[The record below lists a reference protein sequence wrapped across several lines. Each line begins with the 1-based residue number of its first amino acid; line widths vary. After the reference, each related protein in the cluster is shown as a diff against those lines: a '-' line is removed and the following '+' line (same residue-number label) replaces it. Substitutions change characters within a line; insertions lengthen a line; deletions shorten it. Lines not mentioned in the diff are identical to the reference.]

1 MTDYIKRIGELQLL
15 ADGKENKL
23 KKAKN
28 TLGVEVNEAQI
39 EIGTIATAWCL
50 AQKENGQKLAEKL
63 TLELNEL
70 KDSKGKPVYEYTLNK
85 KGLVCN
91 KLNKIREFANSK
103 KVRETFSKTTS
114 FEDISGKLAELELD
128 SWSKMQKWAKDKETK
143 KQAINCLFRQIK
155 FVYQFPP
162 ETAFSFCFSKPVST
176 FLLPFWSI
184 FIFIQ
189 ASLHTL
195 ISVQLPFAI
204 MCGFTL

>member
-15 ADGKENKL
+15 ADGKEDKL
-23 KKAKN
+23 KKAKS
-28 TLGVEVNEAQI
+28 TLGTEVNEAQI

-103 KVRETFSKTTS
+103 KVRETFSKNTS
-114 FEDISGKLAELELD
+114 FENISNKLAELELD
-128 SWSKMQKWAKDKETK
+128 SWSKMQKWAKDK
-143 KQAINCLFRQIK
+143 A
-155 FVYQFPP
+155 P
-162 ETAFSFCFSKPVST
+162 ETLDQKTWKMVEQMNDKDHPALDRFIGKMCKAFNLLDEEGAEALARKINKVS
-176 FLLPFWSI
+176 
-184 FIFIQ
+184 
-189 ASLHTL
+189 
-195 ISVQLPFAI
+195 
-204 MCGFTL
+204 